1 MMIRDF
7 LSKRKWMPGT
17 VKSQR
22 GPVSYEIELDD
33 GRIMRRHV
41 DHIQLR
47 LRSPST
53 EPPGVAQP
61 PDSTQDFE
69 YLPSSTES
77 TDPEA
82 VQPTRRYPPR
92 DRHPPNRLMDVHI

>member
-1 MMIRDF
+1 MIRDF

-77 TDPEA
+77 TDSEA

-92 DRHPPNRLMDVHI
+92 DRHPPNRLMDLHI